1 MGPPNFAIIC
11 NNNTMTITKI
21 HARSVYDSRGNPT
34 VEVDIVTETG
44 LHRAIV
50 PSGASTG
57 THEACELR
65 DGDKSKWG
73 GKGVTKA
80 VGNVN
85 DTIAPALIKEKL
97 DVKDQSAV
105 DAFLNKL
112 DGTTNKTNLGANA
125 ILGVSMAI
133 AKAAAAEKG
142 VPLYAHISDLAGT
155 KKPYVLPVPFMN
167 VLNGG
172 SHAGGR
178 MAFQEFMIVPSEPP
192 TFSEAM
198 RQGAEVYQILK
209 ALTKKRYGQSA
220 GNVGDEGGVAPDIQT
235 PEEAL
240 DLITEAIEAAGYTG
254 QIKIAMDVASS
265 EFYKA
270 DEKKYDLDFKNPD
283 SDKSK
288 WLTYEQLAELYK
300 SLSQKYPIV
309 SIEDPFA
316 EDDWEAW
323 SYFYKTSDFQ
333 IVGDDLTVTNPDF
346 IKKAIELKSCNSLL
360 LKVNQIGTIT
370 EAINAAKDSFAAGWG
385 VMVSHRSGETED
397 VTIADIVVGLR
408 AGQIK
413 TGAPARSERLAK
425 LNQILRIEE
434 ELGDKAIYAGDKF
447 RTAVNM

>member
-1 MGPPNFAIIC
+1 MAIK
-11 NNNTMTITKI
+11 KI

-34 VEVDIVTETG
+34 VEVDVVTETG

-57 THEACELR
+57 QHEACELR
-65 DGDKSKWG
+65 DGDKAKWG

-80 VGNVN
+80 VENVN
-85 DTIAPALIKEKL
+85 SVIAPAVIEKGL
-97 DVKDQSAV
+97 DVKDQSTV
-105 DAFLNKL
+105 DKFLNEL
-112 DGTTNKTNLGANA
+112 DGTANKTKLGANA

-133 AKAAAAEKG
+133 AKAGAAEKG
-142 VPLYAHISDLAGT
+142 VPLYAHVSDLAGT

-178 MAFQEFMIVPSEPP
+178 LAFQEFMIVPSEAPSF
-192 TFSEAM
+192 TEAM
-198 RQGAEVYQILK
+198 RQGAEVYQKLK
-209 ALTKKRYGQSA
+209 GLAKKKYGQSA

-235 PEEAL
+235 AEEAL

-254 QIKIAMDVASS
+254 KMNIAMDVASS
-265 EFYKA
+265 EFYKEDA
-270 DEKKYDLDFKNPD
+270 KKYDLDFKNPD
-283 SDKSK
+283 SDPEK
-288 WLTYEQLAELYK
+288 WITYEQLATLYGELTK
-300 SLSQKYPIV
+300 KYPIV

-323 SYFYKTSDFQ
+323 SYFYKTQDKQ
-333 IVGDDLTVTNPDF
+333 IVADDLTVTNPIR
-346 IKKAIELKSCNSLL
+346 IKKAIELKAANALL
-360 LKVNQIGTIT
+360 LKVNQIGTLSESIQ
-370 EAINAAKDSFAAGWG
+370 AAKDSYADNWG

-397 VTIADIVVGLR
+397 VTIADIVVGIR

-413 TGAPARSERLAK
+413 TGAPCRSERLAK

-434 ELGDKAIYAGDKF
+434 ELGSNAVYAGSNF
-447 RTAVNM
+447 RTAVNL

>member
-1 MGPPNFAIIC
+1 MAIK
-11 NNNTMTITKI
+11 KI
-21 HARSVYDSRGNPT
+21 HARMVYDSRGNPT
-34 VEVDIVTETG
+34 VEVDVVTETG

-57 THEACELR
+57 QHEACELR

-80 VGNVN
+80 VDNVN
-85 DTIAPALIKEKL
+85 NVIAPAAIAENL

-105 DAFLNKL
+105 DKFLNNL
-112 DGTTNKTNLGANA
+112 DGTPNKTKLGANA
-125 ILGVSMAI
+125 ILGVSLAI
-133 AKAAAAEKG
+133 AKAGAAEKG
-142 VPLYAHISDLAGT
+142 VPLYTHVSDLAGT

-178 MAFQEFMIVPSEPP
+178 LAFQEFMIVPSAAPS
-192 TFSEAM
+192 FSEAM
-198 RQGAEVYQILK
+198 RQGAEVYQKLK
-209 ALTKKRYGQSA
+209 SLAKKKYGQSA

-235 PEEAL
+235 AAEAL
-240 DLITEAIEAAGYTG
+240 DLITEAIEQAGYTG
-254 QIKIAMDVASS
+254 KVSIAMDVASS
-265 EFYKA
+265 EFYKE
-270 DEKKYDLDFKNPD
+270 DVKKYDLDFKNPD
-283 SDKSK
+283 SDPSK
-288 WLTYEQLAELYK
+288 WITYEELAALYSDLAK
-300 SLSQKYPIV
+300 KYPIV

-323 SYFYKTSDFQ
+323 SYFYKTQDIQ
-333 IVGDDLTVTNPDF
+333 IVGDDLTVTNPIR
-346 IKKAIELKSCNSLL
+346 IKKAIELKAANALL
-360 LKVNQIGTIT
+360 LKVNQIGTLT
-370 EAINAAKDSFAAGWG
+370 ESIQAAKDSYADGWG

-397 VTIADIVVGLR
+397 VTIADIVVGIR

-434 ELGDKAIYAGDKF
+434 ELGDNAVYAGGNF
-447 RTAVNM
+447 RKAVNL